1 MAPPQRITLGPLA
14 AANAALIA
22 GSQTPVSGTALTLTG
37 TQPDM
42 ARRILL
48 TYGNEAAPRTL
59 VVRGTNH
66 TGNIL
71 SETLAV
77 PSGGGGTVATQ
88 HDYLTVIS
96 LTPAGGG
103 WTAAVTVG
111 TNGVASSPWR
121 MVDFALSGS
130 TMGIDINITGTL
142 NVDAQVTY
150 DDPNNIIG
158 NSNVPP
164 IPIGAPGLIGITG
177 TLSGNIPTNVF
188 AWRITINSGS
198 GSLQA
203 SAIQTGMWG

>member
-1 MAPPQRITLGPLA
+1 MAPPQRLTLGPLA
-14 AANAALIA
+14 AASANLIA
-22 GSQTPVSGTALTLTG
+22 TSQIPASGTALTLTG
-37 TQPDM
+37 SQPDM

-48 TYGNEAAPRTL
+48 TYGNEGSARTL
-59 VVRGTNH
+59 VVRGTNQ
-66 TGNIL
+66 TGNII

-77 PSGGGGTVATQ
+77 PSGAGGTVATQ
-88 HDYLTVIS
+88 LDYLTVIS

-111 TNGVASSPWR
+111 TNTVASSPWR

-142 NVDAQVTY
+142 NVDAQFTY
-150 DDPNNIIG
+150 DDPNNTIG

-164 IPIGAPGLIGITG
+164 VPIGVPGLIGITG
-177 TLSGNIPTNVF
+177 TLSGNLPTNVF
-188 AWRITINSGS
+188 AWRLLINSGS